1 MKSRIFIACALALC
15 VVRTSAVELSLGPTI
30 GYRGSINAANPGTGF
45 VSGFA
50 LADRPD
56 LGLSSRFLFD
66 ENIGIGFMVE
76 LEMSGYSYV
85 SKLFDLNA
93 RDDSKTYMTRHRYTT
108 FAPSVYIGGFQVGVG
123 LMYSTGEETK
133 SLDKKNT
140 YFPGTQST
148 LAYELR
154 VGGMIPVYKSD
165 LGDLNLVVR
174 ASYMLDPHYSS
185 SVYVHPDRTLPD
197 GKEAVRSNPQS
208 ASFSIGVNYMF
219 RLVKI

>member
-1 MKSRIFIACALALC
+1 MKSRILVVCALALC
-15 VVRTSAVELSLGPTI
+15 VIRTSAVELSLGPTI

-50 LADRPD
+50 LGDRPD

-66 ENIGIGFMVE
+66 QNIGIGFMVE

-85 SKLFDLNA
+85 SKLFDLSA
-93 RDDSKTYMTRHRYTT
+93 TTDSNTYMTRHRYTT
-108 FAPSVYIGGFQVGVG
+108 FAPSLYIGGFQVGVG

-133 SLDKKNT
+133 SLAKEKT
-140 YFPGTQST
+140 YSPGTQST

-165 LGDLNLVVR
+165 LGDLNLIVR

-185 SVYVHPDRTLPD
+185 SVFVHPDRILPD
-197 GKEAVRSNPQS
+197 GKPAVESNPQS

-219 RLVKI
+219 SLVKI